1 MSTISTIGLDL
12 AKKVFQVHG
21 VDAEGKIV
29 VARKLR
35 RKEMLAFFAKLAPCL
50 VGMEACGSAHNWGR
64 EITKLGHT
72 VKLMPPT
79 YVKAYVKRGKTD
91 AGDAAAICEAVT
103 RPSMSFV
110 PVKGLEQQGLSMLH
124 SARSQLIGQ
133 RTQLIN
139 AVRGHL
145 SELGII
151 AERGLLGLAELA
163 AIVRD
168 ESDKRLP
175 ALARAALMI
184 LVRHIETI
192 STQIAALDST
202 LSKENKAS
210 ELGPR
215 LETIPSVGP
224 VIASALRARVTD
236 AKLFENGRHLSAWIG
251 LVPEN
256 DSTGGKV
263 KQKGLSKKGDRY
275 LRSLLVNGAM
285 AVVRQAQKRPDKYPW
300 VAKLLGRMSAK
311 QAAIAIANKTARIAW
326 AIMVHGGVYE
336 AGHRAPQYRAEACVA
351 AGQEGLAMG

>member
-1 MSTISTIGLDL
+1 MTTVTTIGLDL

-21 VDAEGKIV
+21 VDTEGKVV

-35 RKEMLAFFAKLAPCL
+35 RKEVLAFFAKLAPCL
-50 VGMEACGSAHNWGR
+50 VGMEACGSAHYWAR
-64 EITKLGHT
+64 EIAKFGHT
-72 VKLMPPT
+72 VKLMPPK

-110 PVKGLEQQGLSMLH
+110 PVKGVEQQGLSMVH

-133 RTQLIN
+133 RTRMIN

-145 SELGII
+145 SEFGIV
-151 AERGLLGLAELA
+151 AERGLLGFAELA

-168 ESDKRLP
+168 EKDQRLP
-175 ALARAALMI
+175 ATARAALMI
-184 LVRHIETI
+184 LVRQIEAV
-192 STQIAALDST
+192 SAEIAALDNV
-202 LSKENKAS
+202 LRKENKAS

-215 LETIPSVGP
+215 LETVPTIGP
-224 VIASALRARVTD
+224 VTASAFRARVTD
-236 AKLFENGRHLSAWIG
+236 PRLFKNGRHMSAWIG
-251 LVPEN
+251 IVPEN
-256 DSTGGKV
+256 DSTGGKI

-285 AVVRQAQKRPDKYPW
+285 AVVRQAQIRPDKYPW
-300 VAKLLGRMSAK
+300 VTKLLGRMSKK

-326 AIMVHGGVYE
+326 AIMVRGGVYE
-336 AGHRAPQYRAEACVA
+336 AGHRAPQYRAEACA
-351 AGQEGLAMG
+351 ATG